1 MGPCLILPP
10 ENENCLASKRL
21 WTVVLFFGDA
31 RGFFPGTSTCSCNP
45 REPYQ
50 KEKYTTASND
60 IIQINDEIPKTFCLF
75 TLQKCFRDFIFLPP
89 TWMHLLPLTSQD
101 PIKLEVKVH
110 AVTCA
115 GLVVE
120 GGWWL
125 TILPNSPIKGISM
138 KGRGSGK
145 LPAWL
150 GPPFPVTNHSEKQSK
165 LHLNWDIPQYL
176 LSAVFRGSSP
186 PYNGPVLW
194 APPPRL
200 TQRRWKHDTQPYV
213 SRNEGGC
220 SWASPQHF
228 MVLLSPTSWHFTD
241 FMMVWTEDTTPTLP
255 NSRKLPGPDTYT
267 NVKVHQSQDDH
278 STPSTAQIHGENH
291 LPENRRSGG
300 TSRFP
305 RGYCLK
311 VFV

>member
-1 MGPCLILPP
+1 
-10 ENENCLASKRL
+10 
-21 WTVVLFFGDA
+21 
-31 RGFFPGTSTCSCNP
+31 
-45 REPYQ
+45 
-50 KEKYTTASND
+50 
-60 IIQINDEIPKTFCLF
+60 
-75 TLQKCFRDFIFLPP
+75 
-89 TWMHLLPLTSQD
+89 MHLLPLTSQD

-165 LHLNWDIPQYL
+165 LHLNSDIPNIYSVL
-176 LSAVFRGSSP
+176 LFVGAALRTTS
-186 PYNGPVLW
+186 VLW
-194 APPPRL
+194 APPPAATTTSLKARH
-200 TQRRWKHDTQPYV
+200 TPYV

-228 MVLLSPTSWHFTD
+228 MVLLAPTSWHFTD

-255 NSRKLPGPDTYT
+255 NSRKLPDRHIYKCQGASKPRWSQYSKYCT
-267 NVKVHQSQDDH
+267 NSRGK
-278 STPSTAQIHGENH
+278 P

-300 TSRFP
+300 TSRFT